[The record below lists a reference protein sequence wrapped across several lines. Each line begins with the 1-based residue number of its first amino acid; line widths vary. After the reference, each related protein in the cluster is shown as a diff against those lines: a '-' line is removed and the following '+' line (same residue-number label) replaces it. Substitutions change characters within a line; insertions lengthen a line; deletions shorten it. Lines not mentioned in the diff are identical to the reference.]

1 MRALGIR
8 KVLLVGPYPHDI
20 MKAEVKF
27 LEFYGFEVPCYET
40 FDCMTSEEN
49 RALTSEQ
56 IAQRV
61 LDMRAV
67 IDDCDGVFVSCT
79 NILVMDQIEIL
90 EQALGKPI
98 VTSNQ
103 ATLWSIF
110 RKMRI
115 DSRGLH
121 GGLLLEKHGLI

>member
-1 MRALGIR
+1 
-8 KVLLVGPYPHDI
+8 
-20 MKAEVKF
+20 
-27 LEFYGFEVPCYET
+27 
-40 FDCMTSEEN
+40 MTSEEN
-49 RALTSEQ
+49 RALKSEQ

-61 LDMRAV
+61 MDMRSV

-110 RKMRI
+110 RKMQI